1 MALRGTVTNEPDLV
15 LVAQRQRGLLWL
27 ILVGMSLY
35 ALMLGLSSVAVV
47 GIAAVLGVQFLAQ
60 ILWILQIVR
69 LFAAM
74 RVGLV
79 MRVVYIVLL
88 FIPLVS
94 LVIVL
99 LASAQATSMLRATG
113 VRVGL
118 MGVPRDEVDRLRP
131 GHCRGCG
138 YDRSALDLMAP
149 CPECNRV
156 PRVV

>member
-1 MALRGTVTNEPDLV
+1 VTLHATGTSEPDLV
-15 LVAQRQRGLLWL
+15 VVAQRQRELLWL
-27 ILVGMSLY
+27 ILIGMSLY
-35 ALMLGLSSVAVV
+35 ALMLGLASVATV
-47 GIAAVLGVQFLAQ
+47 GVGAVLGVQFLSQVA
-60 ILWILQIVR
+60 WIVQIVR

-74 RVGLV
+74 RVGLAL
-79 MRVVYIVLL
+79 RLVYVVLL
-88 FIPLVS
+88 VIPLVS

-99 LASAQATSMLRATG
+99 LASAQATSMLRAAG

-118 MGVPRDEVDRLRP
+118 MGVSRDDVDRLRP

-138 YDRSALDLMAP
+138 YDRQALDLLEP

>member
-1 MALRGTVTNEPDLV
+1 MTMHATGTSEPDLV
-15 LVAQRQRGLLWL
+15 LVAQRQRELLWL
-27 ILVGMSLY
+27 ILIGMLLY
-35 ALMLGLSSVAVV
+35 ALMLGLASVTVV
-47 GIAAVLGVQFLAQ
+47 GVGAVLGVQFLAQ

-74 RVGLV
+74 RVGLM
-79 MRVVYIVLL
+79 MRLVYIVLL

-99 LASAQATSMLRATG
+99 LANAQATSMLRATG
-113 VRVGL
+113 VRLGL
-118 MGVPRDEVDRLRP
+118 MGVSSDDVDRLRP
-131 GHCRGCG
+131 GRCRGCG
-138 YDRSALDLMAP
+138 YDRSALDALAP